1 MQKTK
6 QSINKLKKPKTK
18 QKQNKKNVQWYETH
32 ACLTNSFGYNGWIPF
47 CNSSGITVSSPDQK
61 NMYM

>member
-6 QSINKLKKPKTK
+6 QSINKLKK
-18 QKQNKKNVQWYETH
+18 KKNVQWYETH

-47 CNSSGITVSSPDQK
+47 CNSFGITVSSTDQK
-61 NMYM
+61 NI